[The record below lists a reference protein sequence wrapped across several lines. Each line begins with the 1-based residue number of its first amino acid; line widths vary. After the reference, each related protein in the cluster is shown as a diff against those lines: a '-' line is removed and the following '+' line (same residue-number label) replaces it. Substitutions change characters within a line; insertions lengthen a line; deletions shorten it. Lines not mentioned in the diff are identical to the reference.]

1 MKRLL
6 MIAYHFP
13 PLAGSS
19 GVQRTLRLVQH
30 LPRFGWEPLVLTVHP
45 RAYERTDDELLAAI
59 PPGTVVRRAFALD
72 TSRQLA
78 FRGRYVGA
86 LARPDRWVS
95 WRFGAVREGLSMIR
109 DFQPELIWST
119 FPIATAHLIGAELQ
133 RRSGLPWFADFRDPM
148 AQDGYPAD
156 PLVWKSYKAIEERAL
171 KSAAL
176 NIFTT
181 PGAAQHYRERYRTI
195 DPDIA
200 KRIAVLENGYD
211 EQAVTQAAVPAD
223 SLTPLNRGA
232 LTLLHSGIVY
242 PAERDPAPLF
252 EALARLRQA
261 GALRPQTFRLRFRAA
276 VHEDLLRELA
286 ARHGVEALV
295 EILPPV
301 GYREALREMLCAD
314 ALLVLQGASC
324 NWQIPAKVY
333 EYLRAGRP
341 ILGLTDPAGDTA
353 AVLRAAGI
361 GGSVALESAAGIAAA
376 LPPFLEAVRAG
387 SAPLAEEQAVRAA
400 SREARAETLAM
411 WMDRAVTR
419 SLN

>member
-1 MKRLL
+1 MKRVL

-78 FRGRYVGA
+78 IRGRYVGA

-95 WRFGAVREGLSMIR
+95 WRFGAVREGLRMIR
-109 DFQPELIWST
+109 DFRPELIWST

-133 RRSGLPWFADFRDPM
+133 RRSRLPWFADFRDPM
-148 AQDGYPAD
+148 AQDGYPTD
-156 PLVWKSYKAIEERAL
+156 PRIWKSYKAIEERAIE
-171 KSAAL
+171 SAAL
-176 NIFTT
+176 NVFTT
-181 PGAAQHYRERYRTI
+181 AGAARHCRESYRTLH
-195 DPDIA
+195 PDIGQ
-200 KRIAVLENGYD
+200 RIAVLENGYD

-223 SLTPLNRGA
+223 SLLPLNPGA
-232 LTLLHSGIVY
+232 LTVLHSGIVY

-261 GALRPQTFRLRFRAA
+261 GVLRPERFRLRLRAA
-276 VHEDLLRELA
+276 VHEDLLRDLA

-295 EILPPV
+295 EICPPV
-301 GYREALREMLCAD
+301 GYREALREMLRAD
-314 ALLVLQGASC
+314 ALLVLQGANC
-324 NWQIPAKVY
+324 NTQIPAKVY

-341 ILGLTDPAGDTA
+341 ILCLADPAGDTA
-353 AVLRAAGI
+353 AMLRGAGI
-361 GGSVALESAAGIAAA
+361 GGAVRLESADEIAAA
-376 LPPFLEAVRAG
+376 LPPFLAEVNAG
-387 SAPLAEEQAVRAA
+387 RAPLADAQAVRAA
-400 SREARAETLAM
+400 SREARAETLAL

>member
-1 MKRLL
+1 MKRVL

-30 LPRFGWEPLVLTVHP
+30 LPRFGWQPLVLTVHP
-45 RAYERTDDELLAAI
+45 RAYERTDNELLAAI

-78 FRGRYVGA
+78 IGGRYVGA

-95 WRFGAVREGLSMIR
+95 WRFGAVREGLRMIR

-156 PLVWKSYKAIEERAL
+156 PRVWKSYKAIEERAL
-171 KSAAL
+171 QVASL

-181 PGAAQHYRERYRTI
+181 PGAAQHYRERYAAL
-195 DPDIA
+195 DPA
-200 KRIAVLENGYD
+200 VGQRIAVLENGYD
-211 EQAVTQAAVPAD
+211 EQAVSQAATPSD
-223 SLTPLNRGA
+223 TLTPLNAGA

-252 EALARLRQA
+252 EALGRLRRA
-261 GALRPQTFRLRFRAA
+261 GVLRPEAFRLRFRAA

-286 ARHGVEALV
+286 LRHDVEALV
-295 EILPPV
+295 EIGPPV
-301 GYREALREMLCAD
+301 GYREALREMLRAD

-324 NWQIPAKVY
+324 NQQIPAKVY

-341 ILGLTDPAGDTA
+341 ILGLADPTGDTA
-353 AVLRAAGI
+353 AVLRAAGL
-361 GGSVALESAAGIAAA
+361 GDAVALESADAIAAA
-376 LPPFLEAVRAG
+376 LPRFLAQVRAG
-387 SAPLAEEQAVRAA
+387 SAPLADAQVVRAA
-400 SREARAETLAM
+400 SREARAETLAT

>member
-1 MKRLL
+1 MKRVL

-78 FRGRYVGA
+78 IRGRYVGA

-95 WRFGAVREGLSMIR
+95 WRFGAVREGLRMIR
-109 DFQPELIWST
+109 DFRPELIWST

-133 RRSGLPWFADFRDPM
+133 RRSRLPWFADFRDPM
-148 AQDGYPAD
+148 AQDGYPTD
-156 PLVWKSYKAIEERAL
+156 PRIWKSYKAIEERAIE
-171 KSAAL
+171 SAAL
-176 NIFTT
+176 NVFTT
-181 PGAAQHYRERYRTI
+181 AGAARHCRESYRTLH
-195 DPDIA
+195 PDIGQ
-200 KRIAVLENGYD
+200 RIAVLENGYD

-223 SLTPLNRGA
+223 SLLPLNPGA
-232 LTLLHSGIVY
+232 LTVLHSGIVY

-261 GALRPQTFRLRFRAA
+261 GVLRPERFRLRLRAA
-276 VHEDLLRELA
+276 VHEDLLRDLA

-295 EILPPV
+295 EICPPV
-301 GYREALREMLCAD
+301 GYREALREMLRAD
-314 ALLVLQGASC
+314 ALLVLQGANC
-324 NWQIPAKVY
+324 NTQIPAKVY

-341 ILGLTDPAGDTA
+341 ILCLADPAGDTA
-353 AVLRAAGI
+353 AMLRGAGI
-361 GGSVALESAAGIAAA
+361 GGAVRLESADEIAAA
-376 LPPFLEAVRAG
+376 LPPFLAEVNAG
-387 SAPLAEEQAVRAA
+387 RAPLADAQAVRAA
-400 SREARAETLAM
+400 SREARAGTLAL